1 MLCCPFIPF
10 WFIYLYLHPDE
21 LRQVRQYLNGE
32 DIELGPVQ
40 QNPFV
45 SDRQRRIEEIED
57 RLSEARRNF
66 TEFFK
71 STEQDEF

>member
-1 MLCCPFIPF
+1 
-10 WFIYLYLHPDE
+10 
-21 LRQVRQYLNGE
+21 VRQYLNGE

-45 SDRQRRIEEIED
+45 SDRQRRVEEIED

-66 TEFFK
+66 LKFFRSTDQEEF
-71 STEQDEF
+71 